1 VKTLVSLIALALSA
15 PALAAPADDL
25 KKVIDDHWAWYLRNN
40 PEQASG
46 LGHHEYD
53 ALVSDP
59 SLANQDR
66 QARDEQG
73 FLDRLNAIPDAGLD
87 SQDRVNKAILSRVL
101 REDVAGTKF
110 GERQILFT
118 SYYSWWQGFASLPEG
133 LRFSTREDYDNY
145 LTRLT
150 KFPAQNVEYLK
161 ISRQAVTQGFTQP
174 CVTLDGMAGT
184 ITGVIQADPA
194 KSRFYEPFT
203 RPKPAT
209 ISDGDWA
216 ALKTRAAGIITG
228 TINPEYTKI
237 ADWYGKEYKCRATVG
252 ASDMPQGRDYYALQ
266 VARHTTTTLTPDQ
279 IHQTGLDEVKR
290 IGAEMD
296 ALARKN
302 GFADRKAM
310 VAQMTADPAQHAKTA
325 DELLAAAAWQNK
337 KIDGLLPRYFGK
349 LPRLTYGVKAIPAE
363 TAEGT
368 TTAYSQPGSLAT
380 GVAGNYW
387 VNTSRLDQRPLYEL
401 PALTAHEAS
410 PGHQTQLSLQQELDL
425 PNFRKYAVGF
435 TAYVEGWA
443 LYTEHLGIE
452 MGLYDTPQKDMA
464 RLSYEMWRA
473 CRLVVDTGVHAKG
486 WTKPQAIAFMREQ
499 TGLSDKN
506 IEAEVNRYISW
517 PGQALGYKMGELKI
531 RELRSRAET
540 SLGPAFDLR
549 AFHDA
554 VLALGPVPLDV
565 LDSEM
570 SRWMIEQKA
579 DAAK

>member
-1 VKTLVSLIALALSA
+1 MRKILVSLMAVALSS

-25 KKVIDDHWAWYLRNN
+25 NKVIDDHWTWWLANN
-40 PEQASG
+40 PEQASS
-46 LGHHEYD
+46 LGHHEFD
-53 ALVSDP
+53 ALVSDY
-59 SLANQDR
+59 SLANADR

-87 SQDRVNKAILSRVL
+87 AAGRVNKAILARLL
-101 REDVAGTKF
+101 REDVAGAKF

-118 SYYSWWQGFASLPEG
+118 SYYSWWQGFSSLPEG
-133 LRFSTREDYDNY
+133 LRFSTKADYDNY
-145 LTRLT
+145 LIRLS
-150 KFPAQNVEYLK
+150 KFPQQNAEALK
-161 ISRQAVTQGFTQP
+161 ISRQAVAQGFTQP
-174 CVTLDGMAGT
+174 CAVLDGMAGT
-184 ITGVIQADPA
+184 ITGVIKADVTQ
-194 KSRFYEPFT
+194 SRLYEPFT
-203 RPKPAT
+203 RTKPST
-209 ISDGDWA
+209 IGDAEWT
-216 ALKTRAAGIITG
+216 ALKARAAETIKG
-228 TINPEYTKI
+228 TIDPEYRKI
-237 ADWYGKEYKCRATVG
+237 ADWYGKEYKCRASVG
-252 ASDMPQGRDYYALQ
+252 VSEIPQGRDYYALQ
-266 VARHTTTTLTPDQ
+266 VARHTTTSLTPEQ
-279 IHQTGLDEVKR
+279 VHQTGLSEVKR

-310 VAQMTADPAQHAKTA
+310 VAQMTADPAQHARTPE
-325 DELLAAAAWQNK
+325 ELLAAAAYQNK
-337 KIDGLLPRYFGK
+337 RIDGLLPRYFGK

-368 TTAYSQPGSLAT
+368 TTAYSQSGSLAS
-380 GVAGNYW
+380 GIAGNYW

-401 PALTAHEAS
+401 PALSAHEAS

-425 PNFRKYAVGF
+425 PNFRKYAAGF

-452 MGLYDTPQKDMA
+452 MGLYDTPQRDMA

-486 WTKPQAIAFMREQ
+486 WSKAQAVAFMREQ

-506 IEAEVNRYISW
+506 IDAEVNRYISW

-531 RELRSRAET
+531 RELRARAET
-540 SLGPAFDLR
+540 ELGPKFDIR

-554 VLALGPVPLDV
+554 VLGLGPVPLDV
-565 LDSEM
+565 LESEID
-570 SRWMIEQKA
+570 RWI
-579 DAAK
+579 AARKI

>member
-1 VKTLVSLIALALSA
+1 MRKTLVSLIALAVA
-15 PALAAPADDL
+15 TPALAAPADDL
-25 KKVIDDHWAWYLRNN
+25 KKVIDDHWAWWLRNN

-46 LGHHEYD
+46 LGHDEYD
-53 ALVSDP
+53 AELGDV

-66 QARDEQG
+66 QARDEQV
-73 FLDRLNAIPDAGLD
+73 FLDRLDAIPDAGLD
-87 SQDRVNKAILSRVL
+87 ENGRINKAILSRVL
-101 REDVAGTKF
+101 REDVAGSKF
-110 GERQILFT
+110 GQRQMSFT
-118 SYYSWWQGFASLPEG
+118 SYYSWWQGYASMPEG
-133 LRFSTREDYDNY
+133 LRFTTRADYDNY
-145 LTRLT
+145 LTRLG
-150 KFPAQNVEYLK
+150 KIPAQNAEYLK
-161 ISRQAVTQGFTQP
+161 FNRQAVTQGFTQP
-174 CVTLDGMAGT
+174 CAVLDGFAGT
-184 ITGVIQADPA
+184 ITGVVKADPTQ
-194 KSRFYEPFT
+194 SRFYEPFT

-209 ISDGDWA
+209 ISDADWA
-216 ALKTRAAGIITG
+216 ALKARATQIITG
-228 TINPEYTKI
+228 TLNPEYARI

-252 ASDMPQGRDYYALQ
+252 ISETPQGRAYYALQ
-266 VARHTTTTLTPDQ
+266 VARHTTTNLTPEQ
-279 IHQTGLDEVKR
+279 VHHTGLAEVKR

-310 VAQMTADPAQHAKTA
+310 VAQMSADPTQHARTPE
-325 DELLAAAAWQNK
+325 ELLAAAAYQNK
-337 KIDGLLPRYFGK
+337 RIDGLLPRYFGK

-368 TTAYSQPGSLAT
+368 TTAYSQPGSLAS
-380 GVAGNYW
+380 GVAGTYW

-452 MGLYDTPQKDMA
+452 MGLYDTPQRDMA

-473 CRLVVDTGVHAKG
+473 CRLVVDTGIHAKG
-486 WTKPQAIAFMREQ
+486 WTKAQAVAFMREQ
-499 TGLSDKN
+499 TGLTDKN
-506 IEAEVNRYISW
+506 IDAEVNRYISW

-531 RELRSRAET
+531 RELRARAEKE
-540 SLGPAFDLR
+540 LGPKFDLR

-554 VLALGPVPLDV
+554 VLGLGPVPLDV
-565 LDSEM
+565 LDSEID
-570 SRWMIEQKA
+570 RWIAARKA
-579 DAAK
+579 

>member
-1 VKTLVSLIALALSA
+1 MRKTLVSLIALAVAA

-25 KKVIDDHWAWYLRNN
+25 KKTIDDYWAWNLRNN
-40 PEQASG
+40 PEFASG
-46 LGHHEYD
+46 LGYHEYD
-53 ALVSDP
+53 AQVSDV

-66 QARDEQG
+66 LVKEEQV
-73 FLDRLNAIPDAGLD
+73 FLDRLNTIPDAGLD
-87 SQDRVNKAILSRVL
+87 SAGRVNKAILARVM
-101 REDVAGTKF
+101 REDIAGSKF

-133 LRFSTREDYDNY
+133 LRFSTKADYDNY

-150 KFPAQNVEYLK
+150 KFPTQNVEYLK
-161 ISRQAVTQGFTQP
+161 ISRQAVAQGYTQP
-174 CVTLDGMAGT
+174 CAVLDGMAGT
-184 ITGVIQADPA
+184 ITGVIQADA
-194 KSRFYEPFT
+194 TKSRFYEPFK

-209 ISDGDWA
+209 VSDAEWK
-216 ALKTRAAGIITG
+216 ALQDRAAGIITG

-237 ADWYGKEYKCRATVG
+237 ADWYGKEYKCRASVG
-252 ASDMPQGRDYYALQ
+252 VSEIPQGKDYYALQ
-266 VARHTTTTLTPDQ
+266 VAKHTTTNLTPEQVHQ
-279 IHQTGLDEVKR
+279 IGLSEVKR

-296 ALARKN
+296 ALAKKN

-310 VAQMTADPAQHAKTA
+310 VAQMTTDPAQHARTA

-368 TTAYSQPGSLAT
+368 TTAYSQPGSLQN

-401 PALTAHEAS
+401 PALSAHEAS

-425 PNFRKYAVGF
+425 PDFRKYGVGF

-452 MGLYDTPQKDMA
+452 MGIYDTPQKDMA

-486 WTKPQAIAFMREQ
+486 WTKAQAIAFMREQ

-506 IEAEVNRYISW
+506 IDAEVNRYISW

-531 RELRSRAET
+531 RELRARAEKE
-540 SLGPAFDLR
+540 LGPKFDLR
-549 AFHDA
+549 AFHDE
-554 VLALGPVPLDV
+554 VLGLGPVPLDV
-565 LDSEM
+565 LESEVD
-570 SRWMIEQKA
+570 RWI
-579 DAAK
+579 AARKV

>member
-1 VKTLVSLIALALSA
+1 MLKSFVSALALIASA
-15 PALAAPADDL
+15 AQAAPSDDL
-25 KKVIDDHWAWYLRNN
+25 HKVIGDHWAWWLVNN

-53 ALVSDP
+53 ALLSDP

-87 SQDRVNKAILSRVL
+87 DQGRVNKAILARVL
-101 REDVAGTKF
+101 REDVAGSKF
-110 GERQILFT
+110 GERQMLFT
-118 SYYSWWQGFASLPEG
+118 SYYSWWQGFASLAEG
-133 LRFSTREDYDNY
+133 LRFANRADYDNY
-145 LTRLT
+145 LTRLG
-150 KFPAQNVEYLK
+150 KFPAVNAEELK
-161 ISRQAVTQGFTQP
+161 ISRQAVAQGFTQP
-174 CVTLDGMAGT
+174 CAVLNGMGGT
-184 ITGVIQADPA
+184 VTGVIKADPVQ
-194 KSRFYEPFT
+194 SRFYEPFT

-209 ISDGDWA
+209 ISDSDWA
-216 ALKTRAAGIITG
+216 ALKARAAQVIKG
-228 TINPEYTKI
+228 TIDPEYGKI

-252 ASDMPQGRDYYALQ
+252 VSDLPQGREFYALQ
-266 VARHTTTTLTPDQ
+266 VARHTTTSLTPDQ
-279 IHQTGLDEVKR
+279 IHQLGMSEVKR

-296 ALARKN
+296 ALATKN

-310 VAQMTADPAQHAKTA
+310 VAQMTADPAQHARTA
-325 DELLAAAAWQNK
+325 DELLAAAAYQNK
-337 KIDGLLPRYFGK
+337 RIDGLLPRYFGK

-368 TTAYSQPGSLAT
+368 TTAYSQSGSVAN
-380 GVAGNYW
+380 GVAGTYW

-425 PNFRKYAVGF
+425 PDFRKYAVGF

-473 CRLVVDTGVHAKG
+473 CRLVVDTGVHSKG
-486 WTKPQAIAFMREQ
+486 WSKAQAVAFMRNE

-506 IEAEVNRYISW
+506 IDAEVNRYISW

-531 RELRSRAET
+531 RELRARAEKQ
-540 SLGPAFDLR
+540 LGPKFDLR

-565 LDSEM
+565 LESEID
-570 SRWMIEQKA
+570 RWITERQA
-579 DAAK
+579 T